1 MLLTEK
7 PNCTKM
13 QEWQRKKVYCI
24 EPRII
29 LAGASPTITTTTNNS
44 PSLSTTKLSGNF
56 QTG

>member
-1 MLLTEK
+1 
-7 PNCTKM
+7 M

-29 LAGASPTITTTTNNS
+29 LVGASPTITTTTTS

>member
-29 LAGASPTITTTTNNS
+29 RVGACPTITTTTTNS
-44 PSLSTTKLSGNF
+44 PSLFTRKLSGNF